1 METLTF
7 FRDHL
12 GDRRTYLRVGVG
24 LLIGLLVLSMWVVG
38 SRRPLTVINDSRQE
52 AGEQRSE
59 KEMPVP
65 GEPKSITRSPQTDGS
80 FLAESIPA
88 PDPESMPAPD
98 QIIVPGLP
106 SIGDRVI
113 RTGMVDIKVKKGG
126 FDGAY
131 DRILLLANANGG
143 FVAGTNSTTNRD
155 AVFGTVT
162 IRVPAGAFEKVVR
175 EIKKIGKVR
184 SINVNSQDVSQEFV
198 DLESRLRHLRAQ
210 EQVLLGIMAKTQ
222 TIADSIAVQNQL
234 AQIQGQIE
242 QITGRLNFL
251 KNQTD
256 LSTIQVTI
264 NESGSTVPQ
273 PADKW
278 GFRTS
283 LSRAAHAF
291 VDTVNGFV
299 IVMGYILPPAIIVL
313 AVLASIRVVGRRESR
328 AKS

>member
-38 SRRPLTVINDSRQE
+38 SRRPLTVINDSRQG

-59 KEMPVP
+59 KEMPVS

-88 PDPESMPAPD
+88 PD
-98 QIIVPGLP
+98 QIIMPGLP

-234 AQIQGQIE
+234 AQIQEQIE

-256 LSTIQVTI
+256 LSTVQVTI

-299 IVMGYILPPAIIVL
+299 IVMGYILPPAIIIL
-313 AVLASIRVVGRRESR
+313 AVLASIRAVGRRESR